1 MATKRYSSYKE
12 IDATLDILRLEK
24 EINFQK
30 MKLSGERVAQSLTP
44 PKIVRGFFGSYKDIL
59 SGSYKELLGLGIK
72 YLTQWFINRK
82 RGH

>member
-1 MATKRYSSYKE
+1 MEIKRYSSYKE

-24 EINFQK
+24 EINYQK
-30 MKLSGERVAQSLTP
+30 MKLSGQKAAESLTP
-44 PKIVRGFFGSYKDIL
+44 PKIVQGFFGSYKDIL

-72 YLTQWFINRK
+72 YFTKWFINRK